1 MTRHGLL
8 WLLAIILIFLF
19 APLVVLQKDYEAC
32 VEAELQAAN
41 SWYDEEAVQSIL
53 DRTNSMYN
61 LMLVKTGIDPMIRKH
76 LAKPVTTKEV
86 APGVDVPKALVPY
99 ADHLMEYWG
108 NLLLNIWMFC
118 FRISHSLAWMAYLTP
133 FIAAIIFDGVMTR
146 KAKLASFKY
155 TSPTIY
161 NMSWHIIIAMAAMSM
176 VAFAF
181 VTPLSIFF
189 YPVVITSMGVL
200 LRLLISNIQH
210 SA

>member
-8 WLLAIILIFLF
+8 WLIAIILIFLF
-19 APLVVLQKDYEAC
+19 APLLILQKDYENC
-32 VEAELQAAN
+32 VETELKSASA
-41 SWYDEEAVQSIL
+41 WYDEDEVQSIIN
-53 DRTNSMYN
+53 RTNKIYGAAMIT
-61 LMLVKTGIDPMIRKH
+61 TGIDPMIRKH
-76 LAKPVTTKEV
+76 LAKPVTSKEI
-86 APGVDVPKALVPY
+86 APGVDVPKVLVPY

-118 FRISHSLAWMAYLTP
+118 FRIAHSLSWMIYLTP
-133 FIAAIIFDGVMTR
+133 FMAAIIFDGVMTR

-161 NMSWHIIIAMAAMSM
+161 NMSWHIIIALAALSM

-189 YPVVITSMGVL
+189 YPIVITCMGVL

>member
-32 VEAELQAAN
+32 VESELRAAN
-41 SWYDEEAVQSIL
+41 AWYDEEAVQTIM
-53 DRTNSMYN
+53 DRTNTIYGMIV
-61 LMLVKTGIDPMIRKH
+61 VKPGIDPMIRKH

-86 APGVDVPKALVPY
+86 APGVDLPKALAPY
-99 ADHLMEYWG
+99 VDHLMEYWA

-118 FRISHSLAWMAYLTP
+118 FRLSHSLAWMLYLTS
-133 FIAAIIFDGVMTR
+133 FLAAIVFDGVMTR

-161 NMSWHIIIAMAAMSM
+161 NMSWHSIIALAAMSL

-181 VTPLSIFF
+181 ATPLSIFF
-189 YPVVITSMGVL
+189 YPIVITSMGVL